1 MFESI
6 LERILQKALGDY
18 VEGLDR
24 NNLKLG
30 VRKNSI
36 NQSNFIL
43 IFQFCILPKISIGLE
58 WQHKLGKCAS
68 QEVSLR

>member
-30 VRKNSI
+30 VRK
-36 NQSNFIL
+36 
-43 IFQFCILPKISIGLE
+43 
-58 WQHKLGKCAS
+58 KLK
-68 QEVSLR
+68 QTI